1 MMPILKIERLCKR
14 FGGIVV
20 ADHIDLEIHAGE
32 ILGLIGPNGAGKSSL
47 FNLISGIYP
56 IDSGAI
62 TLMGHSLQGLSM
74 VKRAQSGISRTWQHM
89 RLFPSMTVL
98 NNLVVASRY
107 YEAENLRALFFQ
119 SGKVKSLQ
127 AEKEKDA
134 LNILARMG
142 LASLSN
148 SPIADL
154 TFGQQKLIGLARA
167 LMNDGP
173 CLLLDEPMA
182 GVEGQSYETI
192 KDIVR
197 QEAKRGRAIC
207 VVEHNISFVKDLC
220 NSAVFMFSGKLL
232 ERGSVDD
239 LLASKALEAL
249 YFGGQKNDPDLMKD
263 TDPSC

>member
-1 MMPILKIERLCKR
+1 
-14 FGGIVV
+14 
-20 ADHIDLEIHAGE
+20 
-32 ILGLIGPNGAGKSSL
+32 
-47 FNLISGIYP
+47 
-56 IDSGAI
+56 
-62 TLMGHSLQGLSM
+62 
-74 VKRAQSGISRTWQHM
+74 
-89 RLFPSMTVL
+89 
-98 NNLVVASRY
+98 
-107 YEAENLRALFFQ
+107 
-119 SGKVKSLQ
+119 
-127 AEKEKDA
+127 
-134 LNILARMG
+134 MG

-148 SPIADL
+148 SPISDL

-167 LMNDGP
+167 LMNNGP